1 MGKRSADPVDGLVGR
16 SIRVHRLAAGMS
28 QTDLG
33 QKIGVTFQQ
42 VQKYEK
48 GTNRVGAGRLTR
60 IAHVLD
66 VSVSTL
72 FQTGDASDDAR
83 EPKGDS
89 PLKLLAEPHALRLLQ
104 AFGEITDRKARLAIV
119 ALIEAMAAKRR

>member
-1 MGKRSADPVDGLVGR
+1 MGKRSADPVDGMVGR

-28 QTDLG
+28 QTELG

-60 IAHVLD
+60 IAQVLG

-83 EPKGDS
+83 APKGDS
-89 PLKLLAEPHALRLLQ
+89 PLNLLAEPHALRLLQ
-104 AFGEITDRKARLAIV
+104 AFAEITDRKSRLALV
-119 ALIEAMAAKRR
+119 ALVEAVAAQLR